1 MRTTGDQAR
10 GAADQESGTLANE
23 DRADCPLDRKRAA
36 RLYGGTERIVSYL
49 TEALVAQGHDV
60 TLFAPQKALEDR
72 ITALGRTVSW
82 TDIIAD
88 LNSLTETEI
97 EQDGKRFVVRSAP
110 VASPLPRTV
119 RQAVDD

>member
-1 MRTTGDQAR
+1 
-10 GAADQESGTLANE
+10 
-23 DRADCPLDRKRAA
+23 
-36 RLYGGTERIVSYL
+36 
-49 TEALVAQGHDV
+49 
-60 TLFAPQKALEDR
+60 LEDR

-110 VASPLPRTV
+110 RPVASPLPRTV